1 MNATMR
7 RREKVE
13 RVPPE
18 FGKEIKRLGERFSLE
33 WIRQVGSEANDI
45 FVPYFTQG

>member
-7 RREKVE
+7 RRESRCWPV
-13 RVPPE
+13 
-18 FGKEIKRLGERFSLE
+18 GKEIKRLGERFSLE